1 MARRKW
7 RAALE
12 ERVLE
17 GSFELHFRDKGIVT
31 VDEVLR
37 NPGRFNCERLADP
50 NEPDY
55 AGDLRHSSVLRQQ
68 RPRKAAYLQP
78 RSRRRPRCPRGG
90 AHSMSL
96 PANPEAER
104 IVCATFM
111 AHNHLF
117 EVYINRIKP
126 EDFTVP
132 VHQQIMR
139 IGLRLLVE
147 NKPANRTTI
156 ASRITELSPT
166 LDLSV
171 PEYLSRPD
179 ARSRARTKS
188 KPMLTKLSSRLSGAA

>member
-1 MARRKW
+1 
-7 RAALE
+7 
-12 ERVLE
+12 
-17 GSFELHFRDKGIVT
+17 
-31 VDEVLR
+31 
-37 NPGRFNCERLADP
+37 
-50 NEPDY
+50 
-55 AGDLRHSSVLRQQ
+55 
-68 RPRKAAYLQP
+68 
-78 RSRRRPRCPRGG
+78 
-90 AHSMSL
+90 MSL

-156 ASRITELSPT
+156 ASQITELSPT

-171 PEYLSRPD
+171 PEYLSRLD
-179 ARSRARTKS
+179 ALIKGTDQVEAYVDEVKLASIRRSVITLTETYRTKAYTAD
-188 KPMLTKLSSRLSGAA
+188 KDLVNQLSSDVTALANGGAGQSGFVHMAEFPSMPPSSPSWRRTRQASGRRATAPNGN